1 MRTVIVGGTWGI
13 NHKRSSIVDK
23 LSVLFDTNE
32 LYNGMPGLSDLPMYP
47 DGDLIIWMPD
57 IPNEE
62 AKHYPIKS
70 GGAVLICSKVMRDG
84 YSKIDA
90 VSRIFKMHG
99 NAVIAISKRMSFYNF
114 ELIDA
119 LGNTWYNGISLPEL
133 SDAIS
138 IFYLFTKDAIRV
150 QSTWVPMSLR
160 MSDENFDNVLGL
172 LAINDT
178 LKDSIM
184 TQCGSRFF
192 GNVSTRCQNLFPTIR
207 AKTGIYVSPRNSDKS
222 EILTEDMI
230 FCTMENG
237 VVRFYGDKNIK
248 PSVDTPIQIGVY
260 EERPRL
266 NFMIHGHAF
275 LKGNSYPFYTG
286 ETERYCLCG
295 DMKEKDEIL
304 KIIPDGFN
312 NGIINLRNHGF
323 LAFSDTLKN
332 MEMMFKL
339 AKWEMTK

>member
-1 MRTVIVGGTWGI
+1 
-13 NHKRSSIVDK
+13 
-23 LSVLFDTNE
+23 
-32 LYNGMPGLSDLPMYP
+32 MPDLSDLPMYP

-84 YSKIDA
+84 YSKVDA

-99 NAVIAISKRMSFYNF
+99 NAVIAISKQMSLYNF

-119 LGNTWYNGISLPEL
+119 LGNTWYNGTDLQEL
-133 SDAIS
+133 SCAIS
-138 IFYLFTKDAIRV
+138 IFYLFTKEAVRV
-150 QSTWVPMSLR
+150 RSKWVPLKIRKSSQDLNNLSR
-160 MSDENFDNVLGL
+160 ILSVN
-172 LAINDT
+172 AT

-192 GNVSTRCQNLFPTIR
+192 GNISTRCQNLFPTVR
-207 AKTGIYVSPRNSDKS
+207 SKTGIYVSPRNSDKS
-222 EILTEDMI
+222 EIVPDDMI
-230 FCTMENG
+230 FCTTENG
-237 VVRFYGDKNIK
+237 YVQYYSDGADIK

-260 EERPRL
+260 GERPRL

-275 LKGNSYPFYTG
+275 LKVDSYPFYTG
-286 ETERYCLCG
+286 KTEKYCLCG

-312 NGIINLRNHGF
+312 NGIINLMNHGF
-323 LAFSDTLKN
+323 LAFASRPEE
-332 MEMMFKL
+332 MEVMFKL